1 MIIIEGKSSRG
12 HRSHPTI
19 LGTGERLFPPAGLPL
34 ILDEWPRGA
43 TLWEYLEAAVNRPI
57 SAVIVSGERAL
68 AAEFPSEA
76 QARTVLSAIGHGER
90 TFSLIGSDRSQDG
103 QEREA
108 RVPAPTK
115 RRSREEER

>member
-1 MIIIEGKSSRG
+1 MA
-12 HRSHPTI
+12 
-19 LGTGERLFPPAGLPL
+19 L
-34 ILDEWPRGA
+34 
-43 TLWEYLEAAVNRPI
+43 AVNRPI